1 MFDLKDLYQEMIV
14 DHNRKPRNFGKP
26 SHTTQTLEGFNP
38 LCGDRLTLY
47 LDIDNDK
54 IENIGFD
61 GSGCAISVASAS
73 LMTDLLKGKSI
84 DEAQGIFNAFHDMV
98 TKDNGIN
105 MDSLGKLT
113 ALAGVR
119 DYPARVKCATL
130 CWHTLHAALKGG
142 NASVSTE

>member
-47 LDIDNDK
+47 LDINNDK

-105 MDSLGKLT
+105 TGSLGKLT

-130 CWHTLHAALKGG
+130 CWHTLHAALAGG

>member
-47 LDIDNDK
+47 LDINNDK

-84 DEAQGIFNAFHDMV
+84 NAAQGIFNAFHDMV

-105 MDSLGKLT
+105 TDSLGKLT

-130 CWHTLHAALKGG
+130 CWHTLHAALEGG
-142 NASVSTE
+142 NALVSTE